1 MAGGQEAVLCGGP
14 QPSSSFLNVHLCS
27 VLYHAACCG
36 ISKWLLPDGF
46 SSLCLLKV
54 GFPGTR
60 RPPLYL
66 PICFSVLLVGIVH
79 SLGSAALLSG
89 RGCLF
94 LLCSPPPQSLTQSP
108 KTWGRYG
115 FGEPALSFRC
125 TPSTTNLLPCHW
137 TSFPPSNCYHPL
149 WTL

>member
-1 MAGGQEAVLCGGP
+1 MADGQEAVLCGGP
-14 QPSSSFLNVHLCS
+14 QPSSSSLNVHLCS

-36 ISKWLLPDGF
+36 ISKWLLPAGF
-46 SSLCLLKV
+46 SSLCLLKA

-60 RPPLYL
+60 WPPLYL

-79 SLGSAALLSG
+79 SLLVLQLSCQGVVASFCSAPHL
-89 RGCLF
+89 
-94 LLCSPPPQSLTQSP
+94 LTQSP
-108 KTWGRYG
+108 KTWDRYG

-137 TSFPPSNCYHPL
+137 TSFPHSNCYHPL